1 MRGLEDLAKYRL
13 AGVPIDVVE
22 LDFLPGC
29 KPGTK
34 RMAGSV
40 VAVLAMEKKDSPARA
55 DLRMVRGLPV
65 AIHCDDW
72 RKAWPFA
79 EVAIEHE
86 PSELTLCSPDVVMHW
101 NAKQGLRTWE
111 L

>member
-22 LDFLPGC
+22 IDFYPQAKAVTNRIGG
-29 KPGTK
+29 K
-34 RMAGSV
+34 V
-40 VAVLAMEKKDSPARA
+40 VAVLAIEKKDSPVRV
-55 DLRMVRGLPV
+55 DLRMVRGLKV
-65 AIHCDDW
+65 AMFPQDW
-72 RKAWPFA
+72 QRGWSFA
-79 EVAIEHE
+79 EVAIEHG

-101 NAKQGLRTWE
+101 NAEKGLRTWE